1 VQQSD
6 PSCLGMTKQEVLCF
20 RTVLQFAAAVI
31 HALEGSGIESRSGK
45 KRLSPTLASLFN
57 SQNSKDFHC
66 HAELREAPD

>member
-1 VQQSD
+1 
-6 PSCLGMTKQEVLCF
+6 MTKQEVLCF